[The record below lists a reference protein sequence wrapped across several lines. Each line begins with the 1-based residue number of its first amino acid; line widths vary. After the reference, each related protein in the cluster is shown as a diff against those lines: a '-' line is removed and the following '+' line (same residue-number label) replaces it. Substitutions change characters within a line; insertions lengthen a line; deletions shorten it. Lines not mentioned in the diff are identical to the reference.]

1 MQITVIIPSF
11 KGSKN
16 LSRTLT
22 SLVRQTFSDFEVI
35 VVDDNG
41 KGTPEQI
48 NTEKVIRQFED
59 RLQLRY
65 MVHPE
70 NKNGAAARNT
80 GLKVAKG
87 EYIALL
93 DDDDVYLSSRLE
105 SALAALKSNAAAD
118 ICFTNVLIQRKGLLV
133 KEVKPFCDKD
143 IRKKLVAD
151 TSIFGTGSNLFF
163 SRKVYETI
171 GGFNESYV
179 RHQDIEYILRILE
192 KFEYCID
199 DSVQIVKCN
208 EGTMNIPDYEKMKK
222 SKKIYH
228 SDFKFLI
235 DLFNEDEK
243 RQYNQKEAASLF
255 FYCLGRESK
264 ENLAAAKKELLQY
277 RPLNKKE
284 KVSLILTSIGTK
296 NHNLF
301 CITQPVFTY
310 FKNRNCNNKM
320 CRRIDAGILRE
331 LKELSVI

>member
-1 MQITVIIPSF
+1 MLF
-11 KGSKN
+11 AN
-16 LSRTLT
+16 LPLQPLLVTL
-22 SLVRQTFSDFEVI
+22 RRRI
-35 VVDDNG
+35 
-41 KGTPEQI
+41 K
-48 NTEKVIRQFED
+48 
-59 RLQLRY
+59 
-65 MVHPE
+65 
-70 NKNGAAARNT
+70 
-80 GLKVAKG
+80 
-87 EYIALL
+87 
-93 DDDDVYLSSRLE
+93 SSRDFL
-105 SALAALKSNAAAD
+105 
-118 ICFTNVLIQRKGLLV
+118 FVLPCLIAITQFFSCQRHIAPLLV
-133 KEVKPFCDKD
+133 LEFQDEGIRVLRLYTLLSFPYLIFKE
-143 IRKKLVAD
+143 
-151 TSIFGTGSNLFF
+151 
-163 SRKVYETI
+163 
-171 GGFNESYV
+171 
-179 RHQDIEYILRILE
+179 DIEYILRILE

-228 SDFKFLI
+228 ADFKFLI